1 MKKRTKKLIS
11 MSLASIMA
19 LSLAGC
25 GGSSGGSDSSK
36 KEGSGDAG
44 KTLNIWCWNDEVHN
58 NIKGR
63 NRCKMD
69 DQSE

>member
-11 MSLASIMA
+11 MSLASIRA

-44 KTLNIWCWNDEVHN
+44 KTLNI
-58 NIKGR
+58 
-63 NRCKMD
+63 
-69 DQSE
+69 